1 MLQSIPKIV
10 SLIGARAGSKGILNK
25 NIVDVGGQPLIS
37 YSILDSLRCSY
48 IEETYVST
56 DCEEIASIAKEFGAN
71 VPFIRPK
78 EYASD
83 TATDYDY
90 FKHFIS
96 WFYITYDEYPK
107 YIIHLRPTTPIRQKE
122 YLENAIEK
130 IIAYP
135 SCTSLR
141 SVEELNECSYKM
153 FKLNQ
158 EGYLEGLYQNYNGIK
173 DYSNLPRQQFN
184 KEYKP
189 NGYVDIIKPQC
200 MLETK
205 SLHGDKILSYITPK
219 SIEIDSMDDLDY
231 LRFVLSSNK

>member
-10 SLIGARAGSKGILNK
+10 SLIGARGGSQGIKNK
-25 NIVDVGGQPLIS
+25 NIIDVGGQPLIS
-37 YSILDSLRCSY
+37 YPILDSLRCSY

-96 WFYITYDEYPK
+96 WFYITYDEYPL
-107 YIIHLRPTTPIRQKE
+107 YIIHLRPTTPIRNKE

-135 SCTSLR
+135 HSTSLR

-153 FKLNQ
+153 FKLGQ
-158 EGYLEGLYQNYNGIK
+158 EGLYLEGLYEDYKGIK
-173 DYSNLPRQQFN
+173 DYSNLPRQQFP

-189 NGYVDIIKPQC
+189 NGYIDIIKPKC
-200 MLETK
+200 MLESS
-205 SLHGDKILSYITPK
+205 SLHGNKILSYITPK
-219 SIEIDSMDDLDY
+219 SIEIDTKEDLEY
-231 LRFVLSSNK
+231 LRFTMSSK